1 MIYRNT
7 DAKPVEM
14 LPGLLRRTLVEGVSM
29 MICECTF
36 ESGIEV
42 PNHSHA
48 HEQAGY
54 VVSGRIRL
62 TIDGQSFDLGP
73 RDSYYVPANVP
84 HSALSLEP
92 CVVIDT
98 FSPPREDYRV
108 S

>member
-1 MIYRNT
+1 M
-7 DAKPVEM
+7 
-14 LPGLLRRTLVEGVSM
+14 
-29 MICECTF
+29 
-36 ESGIEV
+36 
-42 PNHSHA
+42 
-48 HEQAGY
+48 
-54 VVSGRIRL
+54 VSGKIRL